1 MIAFFVLAGQS
12 NLDQWFHANDGAAL
26 DAFKDTFLALNP
38 EYTDVQFFDAARG
51 GSAILSGSAT
61 EYADRRAADDPEL
74 YARISENYWYDET
87 TGTAGPNL
95 TLFTDRIE
103 AEVASG
109 TQFLGVIWAQGEADT
124 AYVGTSGTEDY
135 AEGLAYVL
143 DALMQ
148 ASGAEQ
154 TYIQALGDRAFYSE
168 SLHGGTDAI
177 RAAQQEIADSSDVIK
192 LASTIFDLN
201 LRDSV
206 HLTDADYME
215 AARRMAVAIS
225 TGETAPDV
233 GETILLNPTTLL
245 IQLDLATSQSILGG
259 FTLNGFTLTDDGTEV
274 EIAAATMT
282 DAGLLRIET
291 SVDLITPTLSYA
303 SATIS
308 STMVAGDYIF
318 AQGPNGTTAIL
329 PFTVTLSDPRHSV
342 TEIDGGLRIDG
353 TALSETLT
361 GLSGND
367 LIAGDAGHDM
377 LDGGWG
383 NDTLSGGDGKDTFV
397 MGEDGSHDVVLD
409 FDVSRDAIGL
419 MGASADGVTFS
430 ADDAGLLVTTAD
442 GQSMWLSGLGTGDAG
457 KIIFHILGTDGS
469 NTLLGHDGGDRIFA
483 HGGDDRIDSGAGTDR
498 ITTGEGADT
507 ILFGT
512 GYGLNVVYDFDLT
525 EDSIELT
532 DLLGSDLTFLQ
543 YKHTDLEIKTEAG
556 DRLVLRN
563 IDLADAGLVTI
574 IDAPPTHGV
583 LMGTE
588 GRDTLQGTALD
599 ELFIPLGDTD
609 RLYGGLGSDVFDFRE
624 GYDLNVIY
632 DFEDGIDRILIDAA
646 VFDTL
651 TILAYKDTDAEIR
664 LASGDRLVLRDV
676 DFNAIDAD
684 DFIFDLP
691 EAFA

>member
-1 MIAFFVLAGQS
+1 MAIAKHLLEAGADVTVLDVNLEALTDEPRLHGVHVDLTQTDAVSAAMNDAAAAGLDIVVHAAGVHCIKPLAEITEDDWDALQNVNMKSAFF
-12 NLDQWFHANDGAAL
+12 
-26 DAFKDTFLALNP
+26 
-38 EYTDVQFFDAARG
+38 
-51 GSAILSGSAT
+51 
-61 EYADRRAADDPEL
+61 
-74 YARISENYWYDET
+74 
-87 TGTAGPNL
+87 TA
-95 TLFTDRIE
+95 
-103 AEVASG
+103 
-109 TQFLGVIWAQGEADT
+109 
-124 AYVGTSGTEDY
+124 
-135 AEGLAYVL
+135 
-143 DALMQ
+143 
-148 ASGAEQ
+148 
-154 TYIQALGDRAFYSE
+154 
-168 SLHGGTDAI
+168 
-177 RAAQQEIADSSDVIK
+177 
-192 LASTIFDLN
+192 
-201 LRDSV
+201 
-206 HLTDADYME
+206 
-215 AARRMAVAIS
+215 
-225 TGETAPDV
+225 
-233 GETILLNPTTLL
+233 
-245 IQLDLATSQSILGG
+245 
-259 FTLNGFTLTDDGTEV
+259 
-274 EIAAATMT
+274 
-282 DAGLLRIET
+282 
-291 SVDLITPTLSYA
+291 
-303 SATIS
+303 
-308 STMVAGDYIF
+308 
-318 AQGPNGTTAIL
+318 
-329 PFTVTLSDPRHSV
+329 
-342 TEIDGGLRIDG
+342 
-353 TALSETLT
+353 
-361 GLSGND
+361 
-367 LIAGDAGHDM
+367 
-377 LDGGWG
+377 
-383 NDTLSGGDGKDTFV
+383 
-397 MGEDGSHDVVLD
+397 
-409 FDVSRDAIGL
+409 RDAIGL
-419 MGASADGVTFS
+419 MGGSADGVTFT

-442 GQSMWLSGLGTGDAG
+442 GQNMWLSGLGTGDAG
-457 KIIFHILGTDGS
+457 KIIFHTLGTDGS

-574 IDAPPTHGV
+574 IDAPTTHGV